1 MGRSCL
7 PSQHSRTPGSPARK
21 HWTGSLRGFKD
32 GAVEIEVDGA
42 LHRVPH
48 DKIAKAH
55 LEYDFEA
62 DLRKK
67 E

>member
-1 MGRSCL
+1 
-7 PSQHSRTPGSPARK
+7 
-21 HWTGSLRGFKD
+21 
-32 GAVEIEVDGA
+32 VEGT

-48 DKIAKAH
+48 SQLAKAH

-62 DLRKK
+62 DLRRK